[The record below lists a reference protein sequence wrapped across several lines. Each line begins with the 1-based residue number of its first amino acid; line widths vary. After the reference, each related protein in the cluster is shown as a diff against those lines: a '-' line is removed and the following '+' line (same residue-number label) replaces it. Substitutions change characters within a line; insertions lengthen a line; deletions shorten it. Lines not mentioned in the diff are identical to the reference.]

1 MEVRT
6 STEKPYRYCWYGFG
20 TVFQFQ
26 YQLGTNSV
34 RFFQF
39 QYQLGTV
46 LRSGT
51 VGTVSERLK
60 LFFFS
65 KNFEK

>member
-6 STEKPYRYCWYGFG
+6 STENPYRYCWYGFG

-26 YQLGTNSV
+26 YQLGT
-34 RFFQF
+34 
-39 QYQLGTV
+39 V

-51 VGTVSERLK
+51 VGAVLERSEL
-60 LFFFS
+60 FFS
-65 KNFEK
+65 KISKNEPPCWLDR